1 MYCPLSCLKNTSELA
16 KSKIVLQLDKR
27 CRVKPIS
34 TKPWEVKRTNNCYST
49 HSSLLEAVGEDMLE
63 EEKEELAN
71 LTSRFLHSGTM
82 AHQVLVIVPYVKSG
96 AQRKVETNSTLMVS
110 EAEALVR
117 TLEWKVVDS
126 VAIGLSSFKKKYLF
140 GTGNLERLRALVIG
154 NDMITAVFL
163 SLYQLTAAQRLQL
176 EALFEV
182 PVIDRYSLVL
192 QIFLRHAATR
202 EAKLQVQC

>member
-82 AHQVLVIVPYVKSG
+82 AHQV
-96 AQRKVETNSTLMVS
+96 
-110 EAEALVR
+110 
-117 TLEWKVVDS
+117 
-126 VAIGLSSFKKKYLF
+126 
-140 GTGNLERLRALVIG
+140 ERLTPEVSVLASSHFRC
-154 NDMITAVFL
+154 L
-163 SLYQLTAAQRLQL
+163 SLC
-176 EALFEV
+176 
-182 PVIDRYSLVL
+182 
-192 QIFLRHAATR
+192 HM
-202 EAKLQVQC
+202 